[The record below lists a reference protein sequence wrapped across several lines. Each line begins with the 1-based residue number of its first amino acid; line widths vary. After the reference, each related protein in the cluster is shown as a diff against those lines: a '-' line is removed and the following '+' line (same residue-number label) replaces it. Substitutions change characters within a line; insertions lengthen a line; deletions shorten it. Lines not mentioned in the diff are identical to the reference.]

1 MSPPYEDRNVI
12 NVAAMTAWR
21 KQKGLNTLN
30 QPTTRDSYVLIQKR
44 HYHKYHIFLFLHK
57 YARRRILHLH
67 YRRLLFSD
75 GLVNRLRSMRGI
87 YQRKIA

>member
-30 QPTTRDSYVLIQKR
+30 QPTTRDSYVIIQSR
-44 HYHKYHIFLFLHK
+44 HYHKYHILLRK
-57 YARRRILHLH
+57 YARRRILLSPFTFF
-67 YRRLLFSD
+67 RWISQPAT
-75 GLVNRLRSMRGI
+75 VNAWYLPEKNSI
-87 YQRKIA
+87 ST

>member
-30 QPTTRDSYVLIQKR
+30 QPTTRDSYVSIQNR
-44 HYHKYHIFLFLHK
+44 HYHKYHIFK
-57 YARRRILHLH
+57 YARRRKLLLH
-67 YRRLLFSD
+67 YRRLLFIQMD
-75 GLVNRLRSMRGI
+75 
-87 YQRKIA
+87 